1 MLRMTPKIELTSL
14 IVSKLKNDQNS
25 FVKYDIEAA
34 LDEIENTETDVKL
47 KYKFVLL
54 SNPTNT
60 KISVE
65 GFATIFSN
73 QSELP
78 QYLGLDEKKIPHIIN
93 IIYQEMYPLFF
104 ILSKSMEIPC
114 PAYKLSEISSMG
126 QETTPVIEQTKN
138 NSTELVQESNN
149 LNEPQTSSEIQG
161 SEQLSE
167 QETLQEPIIKS

>member
-1 MLRMTPKIELTSL
+1 MIPKVELISL

-60 KISVE
+60 KISIE
-65 GFATIFSN
+65 GFATIFTN

-78 QYLGLDEKKIPHIIN
+78 KYLGLDEKKIPHIVN

-104 ILSKSMEIPC
+104 IVSKSMEIPC
-114 PAYKLSEISSMG
+114 PAYKLSEVSSIG
-126 QETTPVIEQTKN
+126 QETTPSVIEQTKD
-138 NSTELVQESNN
+138 NSTELVQEQNN
-149 LNEPQTSSEIQG
+149 PDESQTSPEIQELEQS
-161 SEQLSE
+161 SEKD
-167 QETLQEPIIKS
+167 TVQEPVIKS

>member
-1 MLRMTPKIELTSL
+1 MIPKVELISL

-60 KISVE
+60 KISIE
-65 GFATIFSN
+65 GFATIFTS
-73 QSELP
+73 QTELP
-78 QYLGLDEKKIPHIIN
+78 KYLGLDEKKIPHIVN

-104 ILSKSMEIPC
+104 IVSKSMEIPC
-114 PAYKLSEISSMG
+114 PAYKLSEVSSIG
-126 QETTPVIEQTKN
+126 QETTPSVIEQTKD
-138 NSTELVQESNN
+138 NSTELVQEQNN
-149 LNEPQTSSEIQG
+149 PDESQTSPEIQ
-161 SEQLSE
+161 ELEPLSE
-167 QETLQEPIIKS
+167 QETIQEPVIKS